1 MKNKIRVRDQYL
13 KENKCNEENCFNI
26 ISYNNW
32 KYGGK
37 KCRYHAMSQE
47 IRTKISNFYKGKTGE
62 LCSAFK
68 GGKPKCIVCGK
79 EIWYSFKRCKS
90 CSHKK
95 ELNGN
100 WQGGVTEE
108 GYSVDFN
115 LELKESIR
123 KRDNHTCQ
131 NCSMTE
137 EEHLTVVGQ
146 VLHIHHIDYNK
157 INCQKENL
165 ITLCQSCNSRANFNR
180 DYWKKIYTEKINKMG
195 NIKIK

>member
-1 MKNKIRVRDQYL
+1 MFKKGYKQTEEHKRKIGDANKISL
-13 KENKCNEENCFNI
+13 KGKHCSPRTEFKKGNKINKGK
-26 ISYNNW
+26 NNPNFG
-32 KYGGK
+32 KYGMLNPNWIDG
-37 KCRYHAMSQE
+37 R
-47 IRTKISNFYKGKTGE
+47 
-62 LCSAFK
+62 
-68 GGKPKCIVCGK
+68 
-79 EIWYSFKRCKS
+79 SFEPYTS
-90 CSHKK
+90 
-95 ELNGN
+95 E
-100 WQGGVTEE
+100 
-108 GYSVDFN
+108 FN
-115 LELKESIR
+115 EQLKESIR